1 MSRATTAT
9 VDARQLS
16 FDDARQQAVQ
26 GAARAVTTGHRHPT
40 TSRQAAEKA
49 APRAAAQWLR
59 ALRYVA
65 LTGPV
70 TDFQIAEGAHMSMD
84 AVRPRRGALVSQ
96 GYVAAVGEDGLSPSG
111 NAATRYVVT
120 EAGLALLKGLGLE
133 VDE

>member
-1 MSRATTAT
+1 MSMQPQVAEG
-9 VDARQLS
+9 RQFS
-16 FDDARQQAVQ
+16 FDDLPHV
-26 GAARAVTTGHRHPT
+26 AARSVKTGKDHPA

-49 APRAAAQWLR
+49 TPKAGVQWVR

-96 GYVAAVGEDGLSPSG
+96 GYVAPVGEDGLSPSG
-111 NAATRYVVT
+111 NAATRYAVT
-120 EAGLALLKGLGLE
+120 EAGLTLLKGLGLE
-133 VDE
+133 VEE